1 MDMMKLEEIYEYFNE
16 EKRLNSSNAS
26 SVEFITTTNFI
37 DKYLKKE
44 SKILDIGAATGAY
57 SLHYAEKG
65 YDVTSIEPVK
75 RNVDILEAKIT
86 EDMNIK
92 VYQGN
97 ALDLSYLEDNSFD
110 VVLCFGPL
118 YHLKSDEDK
127 LRVINESKRVC
138 KKDGKILFAYL
149 SNDMVFVTETF
160 IYNTANHLLGDEYD
174 KESFKLV
181 DETPFCFMTVGK
193 MEELMI
199 ESNLNKVTHFAAD
212 GLAELMADKINKFS
226 KDEFNEW
233 MRFHLYTCEKPE
245 LLGYSNHVVFVASK

>member
-57 SLHYAEKG
+57 SLHYSEKG

-160 IYNTANHLLGDEYD
+160 IYNTANHLLGDKYD

-193 MEELMI
+193 ME
-199 ESNLNKVTHFAAD
+199 
-212 GLAELMADKINKFS
+212 
-226 KDEFNEW
+226 
-233 MRFHLYTCEKPE
+233 
-245 LLGYSNHVVFVASK
+245 

>member
-1 MDMMKLEEIYEYFNE
+1 MKLEEIYEYFNE
-16 EKRLNSSNAS
+16 EKRLNNSNAS
-26 SVEFITTTNFI
+26 SVEFLTTTNFI
-37 DKYLKKE
+37 DKYLNKE

-57 SLHYAEKG
+57 SIYYAEKG

-75 RNVDILEAKIT
+75 RNVDILESKIT

-110 VVLCFGPL
+110 IVLCFGPL

-138 KKDGKILFAYL
+138 KKDGKILFAYI

-160 IYNTANHLLGDEYD
+160 IYNNDNHLLSGEYD

-181 DETPFCFMTVGK
+181 DETPFCFMTVEK
-193 MEELMI
+193 MEALMKM
-199 ESNLNKVTHFAAD
+199 SNLNKVTHFAAD
-212 GLAELMADKINKFS
+212 GLAELMADKINRFS
-226 KDEFNEW
+226 KDKFNEW
-233 MRFHLYTCEKPE
+233 MRFHLYTCEKKE
-245 LLGYSNHVVFVASK
+245 LLGYSNHIVFVAAK